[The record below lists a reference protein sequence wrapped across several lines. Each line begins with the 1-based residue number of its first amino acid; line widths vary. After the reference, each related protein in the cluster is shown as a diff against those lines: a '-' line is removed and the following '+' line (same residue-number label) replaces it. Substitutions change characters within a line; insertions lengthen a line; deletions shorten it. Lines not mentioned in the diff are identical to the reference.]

1 MNEELGQ
8 VLNVIQDMKHCG
20 YPPESIMSRE
30 EYGLMHKIFK
40 QYKHED
46 APNGSVGGPSPNK
59 KDDLNPEFISLQE
72 MIEDNSWEEEE
83 ERFFEINLM

>member
-1 MNEELGQ
+1 MCFMNEELGQ

-40 QYKHED
+40 QYKHDD
-46 APNGSVGGPSPNK
+46 APNGSVGGPSPTK

-72 MIEDNSWEEEE
+72 MIENT
-83 ERFFEINLM
+83 